1 MNGGNRLKRTV
12 VLIALAVL
20 LLTGCWD
27 RRELNDIGIVVAVAL
42 DKEPKTGKII
52 VTSQIIRPAALAK
65 GASQKEAP
73 VEIFSATGNTTI
85 EAARNVTQ
93 VLDRRNVYFHTKLL
107 VISEQ
112 IAKEGVISYLDVFS
126 RGRESRGYIWIC
138 VAKDAPSRDI
148 LGVKKGIEQIQA
160 RYLVS
165 LIRNEKFHFRSHT
178 LNILRFYKQILGTG
192 INPVTGTLEIVQSP
206 AYPIEQKPEKTTRNI
221 KLQRSAVFKKDKLV
235 GYLTP
240 QEARGYNWII
250 GKPKNG
256 IMSMPSFLDPEKKY
270 SVEILNSS
278 SDIIP
283 SLKGGKPSFVIR
295 VKATTALAE
304 TQGQTKPLNPGQMLE
319 LIKKAEKRNEV
330 MIKTEME
337 TAIRAAQTKFKS
349 DIFGFGNSVSKKY
362 PKEWAKMKSRWEEL
376 FPEAEYTLE
385 VKATIKRTELTHSPM
400 KAEE

>member
-1 MNGGNRLKRTV
+1 MKRTLA
-12 VLIALAVL
+12 LIALAVL
-20 LLTGCWD
+20 VLTGCWD

-107 VISEQ
+107 VVSEQ
-112 IAKEGVISYLDVFS
+112 IAKEGILSYLDVFS

-138 VAKDAPSRDI
+138 IAKNASSREV

-160 RYLVS
+160 RHLVS
-165 LIRNEKFHFRSHT
+165 LIRNEKFHYSSHT

-192 INPVTGTLEIVQSP
+192 MNPVTGALEIVESP
-206 AYPIEQKPEKTTRNI
+206 AYAIEQKPEKTTRNI
-221 KLQRSAVFKKDKLV
+221 KLHQSAVFKKDKLV

-240 QEARGYNWII
+240 QEAQGYNWVI

-256 IMSMPSFLDPEKKY
+256 IISMPSFLDPGKKY

-283 SLKGGKPSFVIR
+283 SLEGGKASFVIR
-295 VKATTALAE
+295 VQTTTALAE
-304 TQGQTKPLNPGQMLE
+304 TQGQVKPLNPEQMLD
-319 LIKKAEKRNEV
+319 LIKKAERRSEET
-330 MIKTEME
+330 IKTEIE
-337 TAIRAAQTKFKS
+337 TAIRAAQKKFNS
-349 DIFGFGNSVSKKY
+349 DIFGFGNTISKKY
-362 PKEWAKMKSRWEEL
+362 PKEWDKMKTRWEEM
-376 FPEAEYTLE
+376 FPEAEYTIE